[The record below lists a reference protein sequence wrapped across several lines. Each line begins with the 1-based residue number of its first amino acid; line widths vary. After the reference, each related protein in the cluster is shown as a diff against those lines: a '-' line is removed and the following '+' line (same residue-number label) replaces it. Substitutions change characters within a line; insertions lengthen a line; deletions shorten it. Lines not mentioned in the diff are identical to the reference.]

1 MMKNDSFHP
10 ARSADFL
17 SRLHDGDLSAAER
30 VHFESHRARCADCR
44 KAAAEFEAALS
55 LFRRSSPSPAPP
67 DLASRILRRLQA
79 ASPRRTRFGVV
90 FGIDV
95 RWAAAFAV
103 AVIAVI
109 VGSSVVLQRESARRE
124 AGAGGPIPVILR
136 DGKAALRPSPAAPFP
151 ETRPRVAVRPEGP
164 TPAPAASPGS
174 FAQEPPRSEI
184 ASERRIEAPGRTAS
198 QTRAEARKDRP
209 SRPSAFAEPQ
219 MLRSERSGGE
229 GSTSASAASVE
240 PGASAR
246 LVFIALDGEGTAPAL
261 TTPNAGDLLA
271 DLRGHEYILLVEAGG
286 RVREVSP
293 SDAKKGLRPRPMA
306 RDALSEASAPPTVR
320 NLRFKPG
327 DRPRRLLLKVQ

>member
-1 MMKNDSFHP
+1 MKNDSSHP

-17 SRLHDGDLSAAER
+17 SRLHDGDLSASER
-30 VHFESHRARCADCR
+30 VHFESHRARCAECR
-44 KAAAEFEAALS
+44 NATAEFEAALL
-55 LFRRSSPSPAPP
+55 LFRRSSPSPPPP
-67 DLASRILRRLQA
+67 DLAARILRRLQA
-79 ASPRRTRFGVV
+79 ASPRRSRFGVV
-90 FGIDV
+90 FGIDI

-124 AGAGGPIPVILR
+124 SAAGGPIPVMLR
-136 DGKAALRPSPAAPFP
+136 DGKAAVRPSPGAPP
-151 ETRPRVAVRPEGP
+151 PGTKPQVEARLESP
-164 TPAPAASPGS
+164 TPPAASPGP
-174 FAQEPPRSEI
+174 FAQEPPHPAPAERKNQ
-184 ASERRIEAPGRTAS
+184 ASERSAS
-198 QTRAEARKDRP
+198 QLRTDARKERP
-209 SRPSAFAEPQ
+209 SRPSTFAEPQ

-240 PGASAR
+240 PRASAR

-286 RVREVSP
+286 RVREVSS
-293 SDAKKGLRPRPMA
+293 SDAKKSLRPRTMA
-306 RDALSEASAPPTVR
+306 RDALSEASAPQSVR

-327 DRPRRLLLKVQ
+327 DRPRRLLLKIQ